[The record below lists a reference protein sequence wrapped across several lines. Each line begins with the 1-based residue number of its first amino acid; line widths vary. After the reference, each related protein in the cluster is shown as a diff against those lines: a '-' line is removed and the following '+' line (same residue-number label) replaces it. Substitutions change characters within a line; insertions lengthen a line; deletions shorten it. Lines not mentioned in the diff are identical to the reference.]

1 MWNTLLISAL
11 GRQKQ
16 AMSSRS
22 DWSTQCVPGQRE
34 LRSET
39 LSQNKIA
46 NKQKTKYKTEQQQKP
61 NVLKM
66 FIMASSTQQEILYI
80 SITTELKIIAI
91 YSYRNLKG
99 NNLSFSVCLLIL
111 FCFETETHCVAYQAG
126 LRFTE
131 VHLPLLS
138 ECWD

>member
-22 DWSTQCVPGQRE
+22 DWSTQCVPGSVSYVVRPC
-34 LRSET
+34 L
-39 LSQNKIA
+39 
-46 NKQKTKYKTEQQQKP
+46 KTKLQTNKKLNIKQNNNKNLMYY
-61 NVLKM
+61 KM

-138 ECWD
+138 ECWY

>member
-39 LSQNKIA
+39 LSQNKKT
-46 NKQKTKYKTEQQQKP
+46 NKQKTKYKTEQQKP
-61 NVLKM
+61 NVLQKGYNRQ
-66 FIMASSTQQEILYI
+66 F
-80 SITTELKIIAI
+80 
-91 YSYRNLKG
+91 YSVG
-99 NNLSFSVCLLIL
+99 NFVYFHYN
-111 FCFETETHCVAYQAG
+111 
-126 LRFTE
+126 
-131 VHLPLLS
+131 
-138 ECWD
+138 

>member
-22 DWSTQCVPGQRE
+22 DWSTQCVPGQCE

-61 NVLKM
+61 NVLQNVYNGQ
-66 FIMASSTQQEILYI
+66 F
-80 SITTELKIIAI
+80 
-91 YSYRNLKG
+91 YSVG
-99 NNLSFSVCLLIL
+99 NFVYFHYN
-111 FCFETETHCVAYQAG
+111 
-126 LRFTE
+126 
-131 VHLPLLS
+131 
-138 ECWD
+138 